1 MKTVSVHPEKSIR
14 FTQRAALWCQI
25 LNQYKYLF
33 PNASF
38 KQMAERYGL
47 SETNAR
53 RYYYGVHHRNGGLWG
68 AERGSTYNQVR
79 QGACVTVEG
88 LPLTP

>member
-1 MKTVSVHPEKSIR
+1 MKTISVHSERSIR
-14 FTQRAALWCQI
+14 FTRSAALWCHI
-25 LNQYKYLF
+25 LNQYKYLY
-33 PNASF
+33 PNATF

-53 RYYYGVHHRNGGLWG
+53 RYYYGVHHRNAGLWG
-68 AERGSTYNQVR
+68 ADRGETYNQMR
-79 QGACVTVEG
+79 RGACVPVEG